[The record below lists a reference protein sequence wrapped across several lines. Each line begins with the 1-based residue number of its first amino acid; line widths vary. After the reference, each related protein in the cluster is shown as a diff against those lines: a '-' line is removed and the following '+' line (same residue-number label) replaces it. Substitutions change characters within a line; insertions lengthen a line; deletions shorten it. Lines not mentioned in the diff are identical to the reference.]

1 VRSKEWLRAGEVRAV
16 VYFYRV
22 FRRIEEM
29 TPDSMIHSTL
39 DDWIRSEAIP
49 FSLYSSEILNKAID
63 RAVAPFAA
71 RTALATSAGSASSG
85 IPRSI
90 MSAPALS

>member
-1 VRSKEWLRAGEVRAV
+1 VRSKEWLRAG
-16 VYFYRV
+16 RV
-22 FRRIEEM
+22 SGPQFIFIENIEE
-29 TPDSMIHSTL
+29 TQRRMIHATL
-39 DDWIRSEAIP
+39 DDWICSEAIP